1 MADITQ
7 TDTTKKI
14 PILIVDDDTFLLDM
28 YSLKFSKVAT
38 YDVHTTDNAEDALKQ
53 IRAGFTPE
61 ILLLDVIMP
70 GLTGLEALEAIRK
83 ENLIPKSTIIML
95 TNQSANEDL
104 ERAKKCNVDGYIIKA
119 MAIPS
124 EVLTEVEKIHAA
136 HIAKQ
141 K

>member
-7 TDTTKKI
+7 TTPAQKI
-14 PILIVDDDTFLLDM
+14 PIFIVDDDTFLLDM
-28 YSLKFSKVAT
+28 YSLKFSKAPI
-38 YDVHTTDNAEDALKQ
+38 YEVHTADNAEEALKQ
-53 IRAGFTPE
+53 IRAGFIPE

-124 EVLTEVEKIHAA
+124 EVLTEVEKIHAT